1 MSDKPL
7 TPRPAATV
15 TLVRDGLAGIE
26 VLMVER
32 SAQSVFV
39 PSNYV
44 FPGGALDAG
53 DSEAEDLCAGMSDA
67 RASHLLGIA
76 AGGLAYWVAAIR
88 ETFEEVGLLLAYD
101 KAGKLVELV
110 EPEAISHFGAQR
122 HDLEHRRTTFNAF
135 ARAERLTLAADRM
148 AYFSHWITPE
158 GEPRRYDTR
167 FFVAEAPPAQE
178 PLHDNRETVSHLW
191 VVPAAA
197 IERHDAG
204 EFKMRFPTICT
215 LKLFAGYDSA
225 ANLVAALRRPREIR
239 AILPRI
245 RADGRRLLPG
255 DSGYEEAAVKRGK
268 YE

>member
-1 MSDKPL
+1 MTGKPL

-44 FPGGALDAG
+44 FPGGALDPEDG
-53 DSEAEDLCAGMSDA
+53 EAADICAGMSDA

-76 AGGLAYWVAAIR
+76 SGGLAYWVAAIR

-101 KAGKLVELV
+101 KAGELV
-110 EPEAISHFGAQR
+110 ALTDPAAIAHFAARR
-122 HDLEHRRTTFNAF
+122 HDLERRRTTFNAF
-135 ARAERLTLAADRM
+135 VREEQLVLAADRM

-158 GEPRRYDTR
+158 GAPRRYDTR

-178 PLHDNRETVSHLW
+178 PLHDNCEAVSHLW
-191 VVPAAA
+191 VAPAAA
-197 IERHDAG
+197 LDRHHAG
-204 EFKMRFPTICT
+204 EFKMRFPTVRT
-215 LKLFAGYDSA
+215 LELFAGYDTA
-225 ANLVAALRRPREIR
+225 AELVAALRRQRPIP

-245 RADGRRLLPG
+245 HADGRRLLPG
-255 DSGYEEAAVKRGK
+255 DPGYEEAAVQRGK

>member
-15 TLVRDGLAGIE
+15 TLVRDGLAGLE

-44 FPGGALDAG
+44 FPGGALDP
-53 DSEAEDLCAGMSDA
+53 EDAQAADICAGMSDA
-67 RASHLLGIA
+67 RASHLLGMA
-76 AGGLAYWVAAIR
+76 GGGLAYWVAAIR

-101 KAGKLVELV
+101 KAGRLVELI
-110 EPEAISHFGAQR
+110 EPDAIAHFGAQR
-122 HDLEHRRTTFNAF
+122 HALEHRSTTFNAF

-158 GEPRRYDTR
+158 GAPRRYDTR
-167 FFVAEAPPAQE
+167 FFVAEAPAAQE
-178 PLHDNRETVSHLW
+178 PLHDNREAVSHLW
-191 VVPAAA
+191 VAPAVAL
-197 IERHDAG
+197 ERHHAG
-204 EFKMRFPTICT
+204 DFKMRFPTVRT
-215 LKLFAGYDSA
+215 LEIFSGYESA
-225 ANLVAALRRPREIR
+225 ADLVAAMRSQRAIP

-245 RADGRRLLPG
+245 HADGRRLLPG
-255 DSGYEEAAVKRGK
+255 EPGYEEAAVKRGK